1 MSLDVAALGIS
12 EPSEL
17 VPDIWAMFPGYGR
30 FVRLYRNN
38 GEEPGGLVMY
48 LDEHAV
54 AFVETSE
61 DEVHELEYGLLENAL
76 IRYLN
81 YIDAGKFVVDTL
93 YELGGYGDGSAIQ
106 GWRLLDDRAGLY
118 LSPDEIMTNTV
129 SMLLPFPIGANGHVL
144 RSDGKISDKA
154 SHDALY
160 HHGVCEPSLP
170 YHGTSLHAVL
180 ANWWSMV
187 AADDWAVDE
196 NGVAGGDSKWRMAD
210 TEQYAEAFKI
220 EAACIPPDVDEDGE
234 QESDEAGKESN
245 DVGDEELDSSAK
257 ESVRTEDGD
266 KPEREE

>member
-1 MSLDVAALGIS
+1 MIAPEL
-12 EPSEL
+12 L
-17 VPDIWAMFPGYGR
+17 VPDED
-30 FVRLYRNN
+30 FVHRV
-38 GEEPGGLVMY
+38 GFQLVQ
-48 LDEHAV
+48 
-54 AFVETSE
+54 
-61 DEVHELEYGLLENAL
+61 
-76 IRYLN
+76 
-81 YIDAGKFVVDTL
+81 L
-93 YELGGYGDGSAIQ
+93 YESASDPSQIRLPTANFLLFPWTTP
-106 GWRLLDDRAGLY
+106 GVPFSTRDDEDRWVRNRRLLDDRAGLY

-160 HHGVCEPSLP
+160 YHGVCEPSLP